1 MLLTQSTTPIIG
13 WIATLL
19 GYVMEFIFYC
29 LNFIGIQNIG
39 LCIIIFTIIVR
50 LLMLPLTIKQQK
62 FAKISQVMQPEINK
76 IQRKYRNKTDQASM
90 MKQNEEIQKVY
101 EKYGTNPTGGCLQL
115 VIQMPIFLAL
125 YQVIRKIPA
134 YIPQVKAVYMQVVT
148 AIAGQAG
155 AIDAINKIGKG
166 LKSSYVTSL
175 ASDATKNQII
185 DTLNYFNAD
194 AWHKLAK
201 AIPSAADV
209 INTSSTH
216 IIGMNDFFA
225 GINVSQ
231 TPGFHPSIYWLIP
244 ILAALFQYLSAKT
257 MKQPELDG
265 NNPAAGMTKSMTVMM
280 PLMSL
285 YFCLVTPA
293 GLGIYWVTSALFQCL
308 QQVIINKYMDNA
320 DIDALVARTKK
331 KLQRRKQKDRKH
343 LWKDSWIPLLRQM
356 PQKRR
361 LRILPQERQLSKLL
375 PLIQRKSL
383 DQKEQ
388 VQKIMPI
395 LILLI
400 SASMEKLVKRLIWY
414 LSMRRNMDIPGEVRS
429 SGS

>member
-115 VIQMPIFLAL
+115 VVQMPIFLAL

-201 AIPSAADV
+201 AIPSASDV

-320 DIDALVARTKK
+320 DIDALVAKNKEKAAKK
-331 KLQRRKQKDRKH
+331 KEKDRKH

-400 SASMEKLVKRLIWY
+400 SASLEKLVKRLIWY

>member
-115 VIQMPIFLAL
+115 VVQMPIFLAL

-201 AIPSAADV
+201 AIPSASDV

-320 DIDALVARTKK
+320 DIDALVAKNKEKAAKK
-331 KLQRRKQKDRKH
+331 KVKDRKH

-400 SASMEKLVKRLIWY
+400 SASLEKLVKRLIWY

>member
-115 VIQMPIFLAL
+115 VVQMPIFLAL

-166 LKSSYVTSL
+166 LKSS
-175 ASDATKNQII
+175 
-185 DTLNYFNAD
+185 
-194 AWHKLAK
+194 
-201 AIPSAADV
+201 
-209 INTSSTH
+209 
-216 IIGMNDFFA
+216 
-225 GINVSQ
+225 
-231 TPGFHPSIYWLIP
+231 
-244 ILAALFQYLSAKT
+244 
-257 MKQPELDG
+257 
-265 NNPAAGMTKSMTVMM
+265 
-280 PLMSL
+280 
-285 YFCLVTPA
+285 
-293 GLGIYWVTSALFQCL
+293 
-308 QQVIINKYMDNA
+308 
-320 DIDALVARTKK
+320 
-331 KLQRRKQKDRKH
+331 
-343 LWKDSWIPLLRQM
+343 
-356 PQKRR
+356 
-361 LRILPQERQLSKLL
+361 
-375 PLIQRKSL
+375 
-383 DQKEQ
+383 
-388 VQKIMPI
+388 
-395 LILLI
+395 
-400 SASMEKLVKRLIWY
+400 
-414 LSMRRNMDIPGEVRS
+414 
-429 SGS
+429 

>member
-115 VIQMPIFLAL
+115 VVQMPIFLAL

-201 AIPSAADV
+201 AIPSASDV

-265 NNPAAGMTKSMTVMM
+265 NNPAAGMTQRMKVIMT
-280 PLMSL
+280 LL
-285 YFCLVTPA
+285 YIYICLV
-293 GLGIYWVTSALFQCL
+293 
-308 QQVIINKYMDNA
+308 
-320 DIDALVARTKK
+320 
-331 KLQRRKQKDRKH
+331 KQ
-343 LWKDSWIPLLRQM
+343 
-356 PQKRR
+356 
-361 LRILPQERQLSKLL
+361 
-375 PLIQRKSL
+375 
-383 DQKEQ
+383 
-388 VQKIMPI
+388 
-395 LILLI
+395 
-400 SASMEKLVKRLIWY
+400 
-414 LSMRRNMDIPGEVRS
+414 
-429 SGS
+429 

>member
-231 TPGFHPSIYWLIP
+231 TPGFHPS
-244 ILAALFQYLSAKT
+244 
-257 MKQPELDG
+257 
-265 NNPAAGMTKSMTVMM
+265 AGMTKSMTVMM

-320 DIDALVARTKK
+320 DIDALVAKNKEKAAKKKAKGQKTFMERLMDTSAKADAAKEEIENPSARKTIKQIASINTKK
-331 KLQRRKQKDRKH
+331 IAGPEGTGAEDYANL
-343 LWKDSWIPLLRQM
+343 DSVDI
-356 PQKRR
+356 
-361 LRILPQERQLSKLL
+361 SKLGEIGKKAYL
-375 PLIQRKSL
+375 VSQYE
-383 DQKEQ
+383 KEHGHTRGG
-388 VQKIMPI
+388 K
-395 LILLI
+395 
-400 SASMEKLVKRLIWY
+400 K
-414 LSMRRNMDIPGEVRS
+414 
-429 SGS
+429 

>member
-115 VIQMPIFLAL
+115 VVQMPIFLAL

-201 AIPSAADV
+201 AIPSASDV

-320 DIDALVARTKK
+320 DIDALVAKNKEKAAKK
-331 KLQRRKQKDRKH
+331 KAKGQKT

-400 SASMEKLVKRLIWY
+400 SASLEKLVKRLIWY